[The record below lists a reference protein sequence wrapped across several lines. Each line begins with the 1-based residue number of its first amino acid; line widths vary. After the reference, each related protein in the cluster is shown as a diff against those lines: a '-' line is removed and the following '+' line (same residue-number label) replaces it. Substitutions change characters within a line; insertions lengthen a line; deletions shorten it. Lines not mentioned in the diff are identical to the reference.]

1 MSQVVIKNANVLLPD
16 LTFACTDVVLEDG
29 IIAFVGKTD
38 APGTDLS
45 GKYLIPGLVDIHT
58 HGAGGGDHLDGDPA
72 ATAAILRRMAQVG
85 TTTVLSTIMTQ
96 SRENMCK
103 AAENTKLCATR
114 ELGARIRGIYLEGPF
129 FSEQYKGAQHPMY
142 LIDPEHDLIDQLQA
156 ASGNLLKIVS
166 LAPEKTGALDFIR
179 SRTDVRIFAGHTAAD
194 YDTAAA
200 AFDAGARGLTHSF
213 NGMTPLHH
221 RKPGVLAAAMEREQV
236 FCECICD
243 GFHVHKA
250 MVGLLY
256 RQVGA
261 ERFCMISD
269 SLRPAGLP
277 DGEYLSGGQP
287 VTVKDGKAHLAD
299 GTIAGSTACLLEEVK
314 NLVSWGICDLAHA
327 VYAASAVP
335 ARAAGIDDQVGT
347 IEAGKAADLL
357 VLSENLDLQAVY
369 IGGKPW
375 VE

>member
-1 MSQVVIKNANVLLPD
+1 MSATILKNANVLLPD
-16 LTFACTDVVLEDG
+16 LTFVTTDVTLEDG
-29 IIAFVGKTD
+29 KIASVGKTD

-45 GKYLIPGLVDIHT
+45 GRYLIPGFVDIHT
-58 HGAGGGDHLDGDPA
+58 HGCNGGDHLDGEFE
-72 ATAAILRRMAQVG
+72 ATAAICKRMAQVG

-96 SRENMCK
+96 SKENMIK
-103 AAENTKLCATR
+103 AAENTKICA
-114 ELGARIRGIYLEGPF
+114 EQDLGAKIRGIYLEGPF
-129 FSEQYKGAQHPMY
+129 FCEQYKGAQHPMY
-142 LIDPEHDLIDQLQA
+142 LIDPENQLIDDLQK
-156 ASGNLLKIVS
+156 ASGNMVKILS
-166 LAPEKTGALDFIR
+166 MAPEKPGALEFIQNR
-179 SRTDVRIFAGHTAAD
+179 KDVRIFAGHTASD

-200 AFDAGARGLTHSF
+200 AFDAGACGLTHTF

-221 RKPGVLAAAMEREQV
+221 RKPGVIAAATERAHV

-243 GFHVHKA
+243 GFHVHPA
-250 MVGLLY
+250 MVNLLY

-299 GTIAGSTACLLEEVK
+299 GTIAGSTACLLEEVQ
-314 NLVSWGICDLAHA
+314 NLVAWGVCDFAHA

-335 ARAAGIDDQVGT
+335 AKAAGIYDEIGS

-357 VLSENLDLQAVY
+357 VLNADLSLEQV
-369 IGGKPW
+369 IISGKT
-375 VE
+375 V

>member
-1 MSQVVIKNANVLLPD
+1 MSVTVLKNANVLLPE
-16 LTFACTDVVLEDG
+16 LSFVTTDVVLEDG
-29 IIAFVGKTD
+29 VIQSVGNTEL
-38 APGTDLS
+38 PGQDLG

-58 HGAGGGDHLDGDPA
+58 HGCNGGDHLDGDPE
-72 ATAAILRRMAQVG
+72 ATAAICKRMAQVG

-96 SRENMCK
+96 SKENMLK
-103 AAENTKLCATR
+103 AAENTRICAAKD
-114 ELGARIRGIYLEGPF
+114 LGAKIRGIYLEGPF

-142 LIDPEHDLIDQLQA
+142 LCDPEHALIDALQA
-156 ASGNLLKIVS
+156 ASGNMVKILS
-166 LAPEKTGALDFIR
+166 MAPEKNGALEFIKN
-179 SRTDVRIFAGHTAAD
+179 RTDVRIFAGHTAAD
-194 YDTAAA
+194 YDTAAS

-221 RKPGVLAAAMEREQV
+221 RKPGVLAAAMERAHV

-243 GFHVHKA
+243 GFHVHPA
-250 MVGLLY
+250 MVALLY

-277 DGEYLSGGQP
+277 DGAYTSGGQP
-287 VTVKDGKAHLAD
+287 ITVQDGKAYLSD

-314 NLVSWGICDLAHA
+314 NLVAWGVCDLAHA

-335 ARAAGIDDQVGT
+335 ARAADIYDEVGS
-347 IEAGKAADLL
+347 IEKGKAADLL
-357 VLSENLDLQAVY
+357 VLNADLSLNTVY
-369 IGGKPW
+369 ISGKP
-375 VE
+375 V

>member
-1 MSQVVIKNANVLLPD
+1 MSVTVLKNANVLMPD
-16 LTFACTDVVLEDG
+16 LTFTVTDVVLEDG
-29 IIAFVGKTD
+29 KIVSVGKTD
-38 APGTDLS
+38 LSGADLS
-45 GKYLIPGLVDIHT
+45 DKYLIPGLVDIHT
-58 HGAGGGDHLDGDPA
+58 HGCNGGDHLDGTEE
-72 ATAAILRRMAQVG
+72 ATAAICKRMAQVG

-96 SRENMCK
+96 SKENMIK
-103 AAENTKLCATR
+103 AAENTRICAAK
-114 ELGARIRGIYLEGPF
+114 ELGAKIRGIYLEGPF
-129 FSEQYKGAQHPMY
+129 FSEQFKGAQHPMY
-142 LIDPEHDLIDQLQA
+142 LIDPEDKLIDDLQK
-156 ASGNLLKIVS
+156 ASGNMVKILS
-166 LAPEKTGALDFIR
+166 MAPEKNGALEFIKN
-179 SRTDVRIFAGHTAAD
+179 RTDVRIFAGHTAAD

-200 AFDAGARGLTHSF
+200 AFDNGACGLTHSF

-221 RKPGVLAAAMEREQV
+221 RKPGVIAAATERSHV
-236 FCECICD
+236 YCECICD

-277 DGEYLSGGQP
+277 DGEYSSGGQP

-314 NLVSWGICDLAHA
+314 NLVDWGICDLAHA

-335 ARAAGIDDQVGT
+335 AKAAGIYDEVGS
-347 IEAGKAADLL
+347 IEPGKAADLL
-357 VLSENLDLQAVY
+357 VLNADLSLDTVY
-369 IGGKPW
+369 ITGKAR
-375 VE
+375 

>member
-1 MSQVVIKNANVLLPD
+1 MSQTVLKNANVLLPD
-16 LTFACTDVVLEDG
+16 LTFACTDVVLENG
-29 IIAFVGKTD
+29 RIVSVGKTD
-38 APGTDLS
+38 GPGMDLS

-58 HGAGGGDHLDGDPA
+58 HGCNGGDHLDGDPE

-96 SRENMCK
+96 SRENMIK
-103 AAENTKLCATR
+103 AAQNTKHCAAQ
-114 ELGARIRGIYLEGPF
+114 ELGAKIRGIYLEGPF

-142 LIDPEHDLIDQLQA
+142 LCDPEHKLIDDLQA
-156 ASGNLLKIVS
+156 ASGHLLKIVS
-166 LAPEKTGALDFIR
+166 MAPEKNGALEFIQT
-179 SRTDVRIFAGHTAAD
+179 RTDVRIFAGHTAAD

-200 AFDAGARGLTHSF
+200 AFDAGACGLTHSF

-221 RKPGVLAAAMEREQV
+221 RKPGVLAAAMERRSV

-243 GFHVHKA
+243 GFHVHPA

-261 ERFCMISD
+261 ERFCVISD

-299 GTIAGSTACLLEEVK
+299 GTIAGSTAYLLQEVR
-314 NLVSWGICDLAHA
+314 NLVSWGVCDLAHA

-335 ARAAGIDDQVGT
+335 ARAAGIDAEVGS
-347 IEAGKAADLL
+347 IEPGKAADLL
-357 VLSENLDLQAVY
+357 VLSDDLTLDAVY

-375 VE
+375 VD